1 MAYDYGTIVIGGGPG
16 GLAAAYGL
24 AAKQKVL
31 VVENDLW
38 GGTCPNYG
46 CDPKKMLYR
55 GVEVKNAA
63 LRMNGFGISGT
74 ANIFVAVML
83 KWKK

>member
-31 VVENDLW
+31 VVYE
-38 GGTCPNYG
+38 T
-46 CDPKKMLYR
+46 
-55 GVEVKNAA
+55 NALA
-63 LRMNGFGISGT
+63 R
-74 ANIFVAVML
+74 
-83 KWKK
+83 

>member
-38 GGTCPNYG
+38 AAPVPTMAAIRKKC
-46 CDPKKMLYR
+46 CIAVSKLKMLPC
-55 GVEVKNAA
+55 G
-63 LRMNGFGISGT
+63 
-74 ANIFVAVML
+74 
-83 KWKK
+83 

>member
-46 CDPKKMLYR
+46 CDPKKCCIAVSKLKMLPC
-55 GVEVKNAA
+55 A
-63 LRMNGFGISGT
+63 
-74 ANIFVAVML
+74 
-83 KWKK
+83 